1 MILEVKFS
9 RLSIMHTNTIFK
21 IGINL
26 GPSKAQILAKIAE
39 IASWSKCT
47 EAGAMN
53 GRTCWLV
60 QSDVLDRYNLTEL
73 SVINTLEFA
82 TETKKRGR
90 KADDSRT
97 DEDTPPAK
105 TLRVSLIKKFVQ
117 PTSLSANQVPPSQ
130 ETELPESGKN
140 LNEPVKQP
148 PTLPSPS
155 HSLDAKDS
163 AQQES
168 ISDLKD
174 SKSNF
179 VERDTLHSAASRP
192 AVAPT
197 LDAVFVS
204 QALLDRPAI
213 GNRLVRLSTKDSVK
227 VSERKMR
234 IHKRAAHELNQS
246 TDKDKAKLKK
256 PKKEDTEKSPVKSA
270 SVKLPSDL
278 DKQGNG
284 STRNI
289 QPFPE
294 SSERRSA
301 LNSLLTDFETEAQQG
316 KDRLALIDRNIEERQ
331 LERKALSHNIEEL
344 QLERKALSDEV
355 QLKLL
360 LQFELLRSALEQT

>member
-1 MILEVKFS
+1 
-9 RLSIMHTNTIFK
+9 
-21 IGINL
+21 
-26 GPSKAQILAKIAE
+26 
-39 IASWSKCT
+39 
-47 EAGAMN
+47 
-53 GRTCWLV
+53 
-60 QSDVLDRYNLTEL
+60 
-73 SVINTLEFA
+73 
-82 TETKKRGR
+82 
-90 KADDSRT
+90 
-97 DEDTPPAK
+97 
-105 TLRVSLIKKFVQ
+105 
-117 PTSLSANQVPPSQ
+117 
-130 ETELPESGKN
+130 
-140 LNEPVKQP
+140 
-148 PTLPSPS
+148 
-155 HSLDAKDS
+155 
-163 AQQES
+163 
-168 ISDLKD
+168 
-174 SKSNF
+174 
-179 VERDTLHSAASRP
+179 
-192 AVAPT
+192 
-197 LDAVFVS
+197 
-204 QALLDRPAI
+204 
-213 GNRLVRLSTKDSVK
+213 
-227 VSERKMR
+227 MR